1 MCYDVT
7 AGMCRLQQQLQT
19 RSGSRGLRLLVRQ
32 MRCVRMPSGGRRR
45 STPPWPLL
53 LVASAA
59 SWRLSAA
66 AWPRG
71 LLCCITCVAASGHCA
86 ARQSAACSVA
96 MFGGAR
102 RKQDCLRVAIALTF
116 HPCRRRRLQE
126 AEQRLSEAQL
136 EADQAR
142 SMVAASDEKVA
153 VASEAAVAADAR
165 AADAQQ
171 AAVVAATREQAARQA
186 AEAVQLA
193 LQESQR

>member
-1 MCYDVT
+1 M
-7 AGMCRLQQQLQT
+7 QQ
-19 RSGSRGLRLLVRQ
+19 
-32 MRCVRMPSGGRRR
+32 PGRE
-45 STPPWPLL
+45 
-53 LVASAA
+53 V
-59 SWRLSAA
+59 
-66 AWPRG
+66 
-71 LLCCITCVAASGHCA
+71 
-86 ARQSAACSVA
+86 CSVA
-96 MFGGAR
+96 SPVLQQVATALHVSLLHAVLPCLVEQHGNR
-102 RKQDCLRVAIALTF
+102 TVLRVAFALTL